1 MQHHKLL
8 PQQCMM
14 LHATCNFF
22 CNMLFLNVAKKITC
36 CMQHHTLLRQEFFL
50 LTKHPMPR
58 ARIGRPGASISVSKI
73 EGQCLSGFGAQG
85 WKLDM

>member
-1 MQHHKLL
+1 MLQMLIFYITYVILL
-8 PQQCMM
+8 M
-14 LHATCNFF
+14 LH
-22 CNMLFLNVAKKITC
+22 MLFLNVAKKITC